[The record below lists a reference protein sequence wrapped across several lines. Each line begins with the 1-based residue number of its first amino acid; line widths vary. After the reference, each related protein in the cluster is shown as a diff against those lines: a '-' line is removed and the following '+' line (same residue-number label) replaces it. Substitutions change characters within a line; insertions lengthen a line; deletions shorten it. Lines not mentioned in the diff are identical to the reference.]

1 MMPFLQFTGPLAI
14 NKRVSGFDED
24 AQWNQYYPWN
34 NGYANAVNWSVS
46 E

>member
-14 NKRVSGFDED
+14 SKRVSGFDED
-24 AQWNQYYPWN
+24 SQWNQYYPWN
-34 NGYANAVNWSVS
+34 NGFANAVNWTVS